1 MALIYKMGENVT
13 LHPLNLSA
21 VKSSISESN
30 RCSPILAENGA
41 MGGLT
46 YKF

>member
-13 LHPLNLSA
+13 LHPLNLSV
-21 VKSSISESN
+21 VKSNVSESD
-30 RCSPILAENGA
+30 RCSPTLAENGA

>member
-13 LHPLNLSA
+13 LHPLNLSTA
-21 VKSSISESN
+21 KRRVSESN
-30 RCSPILAENGA
+30 HCSPILAENDA
-41 MGGLT
+41 MGDLT